1 MAFVLV
7 AQFIFLQGKTI
18 YYILSGH
25 HMNENSS
32 LGSKVW
38 FYIVRQITQHQRF
51 LIPKNL
57 RVDFSL
63 KQNEYCYSV

>member
-25 HMNENSS
+25 HMNEKSS

-38 FYIVRQITQHQRF
+38 FYIVRQITQHQQF